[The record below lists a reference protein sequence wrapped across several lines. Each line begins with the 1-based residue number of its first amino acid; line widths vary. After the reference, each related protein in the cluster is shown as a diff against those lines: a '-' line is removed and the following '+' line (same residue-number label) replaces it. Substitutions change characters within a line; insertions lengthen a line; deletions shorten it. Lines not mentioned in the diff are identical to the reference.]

1 MNGMESPGRGQQTSK
16 GPWMPKLQNVG
27 GNRGGVNEL
36 PKVNENPNMRSTN
49 LKLDPIETGNFV
61 NPTGPPGIM
70 TSQNAEQ
77 KVNQSAQFQKGML
90 TPIDA
95 VKMHGGNPGGSNSP
109 KMNKNKMN
117 MSMYHHRNQ
126 EVSASQAHAPRRQN
140 DQLSPLA
147 AFEIERE

>member
-1 MNGMESPGRGQQTSK
+1 
-16 GPWMPKLQNVG
+16 MPKLQNVG
-27 GNRGGVNEL
+27 GNREL
-36 PKVNENPNMRSTN
+36 PKVAENSNMRSTN
-49 LKLDPIETGNFV
+49 LKLDPIESGNFV

-77 KVNQSAQFQKGML
+77 KMVGQSAQFQKGML

-95 VKMHGGNPGGSNSP
+95 VKIHGGNAGGSNSP
-109 KMNKNKMN
+109 SMKKTVKNQMN

-126 EVSASQAHAPRRQN
+126 DISVSQNQAPRRMA